1 VQRLAEGMERNP
13 MARMAMLVRK
23 WFPGQAVTEQSMA
36 EAMVLEKDYWEKMAV
51 AVTCGV
57 TKAFNG

>member
-1 VQRLAEGMERNP
+1 MERNP